1 MGERRGYIAQQLN
14 RVVASTTSKSTV
26 VLDDPVHCWVDIGSF
41 GTHFFNNIAVGPTQV
56 SFFAYII
63 SLVLALLLVPD
74 YPVLKTSLREP
85 F

>member
-41 GTHFFNNIAVGPTQV
+41 GTRFLTTLQ
-56 SFFAYII
+56 
-63 SLVLALLLVPD
+63 LALPKF
-74 YPVLKTSLREP
+74 PFCLRH
-85 F
+85 